1 MLLSFKVKNYRS
13 FRDEAILDMEAAS
26 LKEYNECLIPLGKKS
41 ILPTIAIYGKNGGG
55 KSNIIRALWFGV
67 QFIKSAQR
75 TQHEKALV
83 PVQPFELNDYS
94 RSEPTA
100 FEFNYLQDGIK
111 YTYGFSAMKSKLVTE
126 YLYHYPKGQ
135 KAMVFTRNEQH
146 FIFPMDNEKKKK
158 EMIKEAVASN
168 QLFFAVSCTMNY
180 QPCIAAMKWF
190 RQSVVFS
197 RDYMDIGRY
206 LGEYGEDPDMLHA
219 IVSTAKFADLGIKD
233 IKFEINNIDITQLTD
248 IPDEMDEDT
257 RNNIVIALAK
267 LKEAL
272 ESAPNDAEGKLRVSE
287 IKATSFHIGQSKKG
301 EDATYPLSFSDE
313 SDGTRRLMALAP
325 AIERTLR
332 NGGVFVVDELE
343 REIHPLLMEYIINRY
358 QNKENNQNQAQLVF
372 TTHSTELMSLELL
385 RRDQINFVDKDK
397 KTGASELYSMKEF
410 SPRKDENIHKGYLLG
425 KYGAVPR
432 IEEV

>member
-13 FRDEAILDMEAAS
+13 FRDEAIIDMEAAS
-26 LKEYNECLIPLGKKS
+26 LKEYNECLISWGKKNV
-41 ILPTIAIYGKNGGG
+41 LPVIAIYGKNGGG

-94 RSEPTA
+94 RSEPTV

-111 YTYGFSAMKSKLVTE
+111 YTYGFSAIKSKMITE

-135 KAMVFTRNEQH
+135 KAMIFNRVEQEFVF
-146 FIFPMDNEKKKK
+146 PVDNEKKKK
-158 EMIKEAVASN
+158 EMIKEAVAPN

-190 RQSVVFS
+190 RQSIVFS

-219 IVSTAKFADLGIKD
+219 IVSTAKIADLGIKD

-248 IPDEMDEDT
+248 IPDEMDEET
-257 RNNIVIALAK
+257 RNDIVTALAK
-267 LKEAL
+267 LKDAL

-287 IKATSFHIGQSKKG
+287 IKATSFHIGQSQKG
-301 EDATYPLSFSDE
+301 EDIAYPLAFGDE

-332 NGGVFVVDELE
+332 NGGLFIVDELE

-358 QNKENNQNQAQLVF
+358 QNKENNQNQGQLLF

-385 RRDQINFVDKDK
+385 RRDQINFVDKDR
-397 KTGASELYSMKEF
+397 KTGVSELYSMKEF